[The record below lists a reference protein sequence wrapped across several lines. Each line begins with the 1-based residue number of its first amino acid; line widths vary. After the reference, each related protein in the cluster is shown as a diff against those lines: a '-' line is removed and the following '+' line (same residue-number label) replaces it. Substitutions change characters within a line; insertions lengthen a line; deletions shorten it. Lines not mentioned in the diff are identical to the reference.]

1 MNKLNNIKVHT
12 KKGKKEIINYYLT
25 ILLPSLIKKEKDK
38 IDIKIFEKGREIDLT
53 LKYLEKVLR
62 RTNIDLKV
70 YIYSNDFT
78 KSKKVI
84 FYDNKIVKY
93 NLDENNMSMFNSE
106 ITYEELLNDLIEF
119 EKDDENEIV
128 YFEDLPK
135 KEKKKKGKLIFEKI
149 DKLS

>member
-12 KKGKKEIINYYLT
+12 KKGKKEIITYYLT

-84 FYDNKIVKY
+84 FYDNKIIKY

-135 KEKKKKGKLIFEKI
+135 KDKKKKGKLIFIKKE
-149 DKLS
+149 